1 MHVYLYF
8 TINKDGDGKIDSDR
22 GFFSNYLW
30 RIPGRVQK
38 LFEEVR
44 CMEESGRDYR
54 LRRWVTFLQC
64 LICETSFED
73 RLLAAVEKQSTS
85 TPVPVPAPTEN
96 EHFFKC
102 LIPALERLPLQKQQ
116 QVKFEIYRLVYVA
129 GQEVEAAPWTAFKKN
144 NACSINKLKIIK
156 PVSFYHLLTI
166 ITSNCFITLIVLRV
180 IYPFRRIYVQILRK
194 L

>member
-1 MHVYLYF
+1 MRQRQPRMSSWPPRPPSVVPG
-8 TINKDGDGKIDSDR
+8 TSSTPPGPPRKR
-22 GFFSNYLW
+22 G
-30 RIPGRVQK
+30 RGRAQ
-38 LFEEVR
+38 
-44 CMEESGRDYR
+44 D
-54 LRRWVTFLQC
+54 
-64 LICETSFED
+64 ETSFED

-180 IYPFRRIYVQILRK
+180 IYPFRRIYIQILRK